1 MVILTED
8 LILSKSSVKSVSDVR
23 NLNLWGCELENV
35 SALKKCTSLEVLS
48 LSVNNLTTLDQLGEC
63 KNLKELYLRKNYI
76 DDAEQVKHLTP
87 LRNLEVLWLCD
98 NPCADDERKYRY
110 TILRYLPWLKKLD
123 HHDVTDDEVL
133 ASMNSSPAAM
143 PLKIRKRFTLN
154 ARSPID
160 RSSSS
165 SSLDKVD
172 EKSSSGLNVNG
183 HFKVNVNGGNSLFYG
198 NGSFPSS
205 PISLGTGLSWS
216 QPRTPRSNYDSD
228 QSSVVHNEIQQI
240 KDNANNSLTVHENN
254 QTGISNGITG
264 IGVRS
269 LVKPSGSLS
278 RSPSLTPPLPSSSN
292 TEKLN
297 TLARSGSKIAR
308 HKSNSNLGTSTD
320 GNLKTNGIKQVK
332 PQVKPT
338 ITSLIRT
345 PSRTSPSKSN
355 DNLDDT
361 ELDTKNEP
369 RQSNVLTAVLALIDE
384 LGEKDL
390 QIVQRKIRLLMLN
403 RQGQPSNN

>member
-1 MVILTED
+1 MF
-8 LILSKSSVKSVSDVR
+8 LIDEVDSSNSMPLKLCSDVI
-23 NLNLWGCELENV
+23 
-35 SALKKCTSLEVLS
+35 S
-48 LSVNNLTTLDQLGEC
+48 LSESETSNDQSQRRGRQ
-63 KNLKELYLRKNYI
+63 KLYLRKNYI

-143 PLKIRKRFTLN
+143 PLKIL
-154 ARSPID
+154 
-160 RSSSS
+160 
-165 SSLDKVD
+165 D

-297 TLARSGSKIAR
+297 KE
-308 HKSNSNLGTSTD
+308 
-320 GNLKTNGIKQVK
+320 
-332 PQVKPT
+332 
-338 ITSLIRT
+338 ITR
-345 PSRTSPSKSN
+345 R
-355 DNLDDT
+355 
-361 ELDTKNEP
+361 
-369 RQSNVLTAVLALIDE
+369 
-384 LGEKDL
+384 
-390 QIVQRKIRLLMLN
+390 
-403 RQGQPSNN
+403 

>member
-8 LILSKSSVKSVSDVR
+8 LILSKSSAKSISDVR

-48 LSVNNLTTLDQLGEC
+48 LSVNNLATLDQLAEC
-63 KNLKELYLRKNYI
+63 ESAFQFYGKNLKELYLRKNYI
-76 DDAEQVKHLTP
+76 NDVEEVKHLTT

-143 PLKIRKRFTLN
+143 PLKIRKRFTLS

-165 SSLDKVD
+165 SLDKAD
-172 EKSSSGLNVNG
+172 EKSSVLNVNG
-183 HFKVNVNGGNSLFYG
+183 HFKANVNGGNTLFYG
-198 NGSFPSS
+198 NGSFSS
-205 PISLGTGLSWS
+205 SSMSLGRGLSWS
-216 QPRTPRSNYDSD
+216 QPRTPRSNYDSED

-240 KDNANNSLTVHENN
+240 KDNADSSLTVHENN
-254 QTGISNGITG
+254 QNGISNGITG

-278 RSPSLTPPLPSSSN
+278 RSPSLTPPLSSSSN
-292 TEKLN
+292 NEKLN
-297 TLARSGSKIAR
+297 TAAKNGSKIAR
-308 HKSNSNLGTSTD
+308 HKSNSSLGTSTE
-320 GNLKTNGIKQVK
+320 GNLKTNVVKQAR
-332 PQVKPT
+332 PQVKSTTP
-338 ITSLIRT
+338 SLIRT
-345 PSRTSPSKSN
+345 PSRTSPSKVN

-369 RQSNVLTAVLALIDE
+369 RQ
-384 LGEKDL
+384 
-390 QIVQRKIRLLMLN
+390 
-403 RQGQPSNN
+403 